1 MYKVLPTNT
10 RPMQLEVTSE
20 EFALEFKTALSS
32 PDSDV
37 TKLLEISQPHLDKWE
52 QQLTG
57 YTTEKDIGY
66 VTLCRLLSP
75 DSSNKALEMVKCWVM
90 WAKSS
95 SSIREELQYLFLQR
109 IRKFKYHPSLARPV
123 MVEYIVARDFKLGL
137 RHFIL
142 YVYRKQGRDALFR
155 ADQTDTIDILYA
167 EEPPDYLLLEN
178 TGLNQWQSY
187 LLHLIVSGDNSIT
200 RAKLAHYKRR
210 NLYREEQKIWQL
222 LNKKLSDN

>member
-20 EFALEFKTALSS
+20 EFALEFKAVLSS
-32 PDSDV
+32 PDSDIS
-37 TKLLEISQPHLDKWE
+37 KLLEISQPHLDKWE
-52 QQLTG
+52 EQLNG
-57 YTTEKDIGY
+57 NIIEKDIGY
-66 VTLCRLLSP
+66 ITLCRLLSP
-75 DSSNKALEMVKCWVM
+75 GCSDKALEMVKCWVA

-95 SSIREELQYLFLQR
+95 SSIKEELQYLFLQR
-109 IRKFKYHPSLARPV
+109 IRKFRYHPSLARPV

-142 YVYRKQGRDALFR
+142 YVYRKQARDALCR
-155 ADQTDTIDILYA
+155 ADRTDTIDISYT
-167 EEPPDYLLLEN
+167 EEFPDYLLIDSMA
-178 TGLNQWQSY
+178 LNKWQSY
-187 LLHLIVSGDNSIT
+187 IFHLIVSGDTSIN

-222 LNKKLSDN
+222 LNKKLSDS